1 MLEGAD
7 GCAVLPVVE
16 WSSMA
21 SLSEETQNDD
31 AVQRFMSTFLA
42 LLPGRVSR
50 ILHALRAQDSAVA
63 MDAVLS
69 LKITSAMIGALRMEQ
84 LCHCIETALVCGD
97 YAAAE
102 GAGAGI
108 VGHSTVLALALD
120 VPRPSDLSNRPR

>member
-1 MLEGAD
+1 MLEGTD
-7 GCAVLPVVE
+7 SGLVQPVIE
-16 WSSMA
+16 WTSVA
-21 SLSEETQNDD
+21 RLCDETQNDD
-31 AVQRFMSTFLA
+31 AVQRFMSTFLT
-42 LLPGRVSR
+42 LLPDRVSR
-50 ILHALRAQDSAVA
+50 ILLALRNQDSAVA

-84 LCHCIETALVCGD
+84 LCCYIETALVRGD

-120 VPRPSDLSNRPR
+120 ARRPSRFSSLPV